1 MRRVYKGDI
10 PRNVKKAFAERIR
23 YARLKGETNTDEYKH
38 IMELRA
44 KGEITLDIAQNALRK
59 RKKKVSHETLSVRD
73 LMNIRKQKWIDKG
86 LEYSTQYQSMLKK
99 SMNNNLSDD
108 VLNTLFKDVD
118 GYEEKQIRLNSL
130 LEEHKEYIYKGA
142 TEGSEPDEKIFED
155 IMEHTTTQHDNMF
168 DENNIDKYIN
178 KLELYGKNKTELL
191 NKYFGGRK
199 NENSIL

>member
-1 MRRVYKGDI
+1 MKRVYKGDI

-23 YARLKGETNTDEYKH
+23 YARLKGETNTAEYKH

-59 RKKKVSHETLSVRD
+59 RKKKVSHETLTARD
-73 LMNIRKQKWIDKG
+73 LMNIRRQKWIDKG

-99 SMNNNLSDD
+99 SMQDNVSDG

-142 TEGSEPDEKIFED
+142 TDGNEPDEKIFED
-155 IMEHTTTQHDNMF
+155 IMKHTTTHHDNMF
-168 DENNIDKYIN
+168 NKNNIDEYIN
-178 KLELYGKNKTELL
+178 KLELYGKNKKELL
-191 NKYFGGRK
+191 KKYFER
-199 NENSIL
+199 

>member
-38 IMELRA
+38 IMELRSN
-44 KGEITLDIAQNALRK
+44 GEITLDIAKNALRK

-99 SMNNNLSDD
+99 SMKDNVSDSVLS
-108 VLNTLFKDVD
+108 TLFKDVE

-142 TEGSEPDEKIFED
+142 TEGGEPDTKIFED
-155 IMEHTTTQHDNMF
+155 IMEHATTQHDNMF
-168 DENNIDKYIN
+168 DESNIDEYIN
-178 KLELYGKNKTELL
+178 KLELYGKNKSELL
-191 NKYFGGRK
+191 NKYFRGEK
-199 NENSIL
+199 I

>member
-38 IMELRA
+38 IMELRS
-44 KGEITLDIAQNALRK
+44 KGEITLDIAKNALRK

-99 SMNNNLSDD
+99 SMKDNVSDSVLS
-108 VLNTLFKDVD
+108 TLFKDVE

-142 TEGSEPDEKIFED
+142 TEGGEPDTKIFED
-155 IMEHTTTQHDNMF
+155 IMEHATTQHDNMF
-168 DENNIDKYIN
+168 DESNIDEYIN
-178 KLELYGKNKTELL
+178 KLELYGKNKSELL
-191 NKYFGGRK
+191 NKYFRGEK
-199 NENSIL
+199 YENSDL

>member
-1 MRRVYKGDI
+1 MRRVYKGDV
-10 PRNVKKAFAERIR
+10 PRNVQKSFAERIR
-23 YARLKGETNTDEYKH
+23 YAKLKGETNTDEYKH

-59 RKKKVSHETLSVRD
+59 RKKKVSHKTLTARD
-73 LMNIRKQKWIDKG
+73 LMNIRRQKWIDKG

-99 SMNNNLSDD
+99 SMNNNLSDG
-108 VLNTLFKDVD
+108 VLSTLFKDVE

-142 TEGSEPDEKIFED
+142 TEGSEPDMKIFED
-155 IMEHTTTQHDNMF
+155 IMEHTTQHDNMF

-191 NKYFGGRK
+191 NKYFRGEK
-199 NENSIL
+199 YENSNL

>member
-1 MRRVYKGDI
+1 MKRVYKGDI

-38 IMELRA
+38 IMELRS

-73 LMNIRKQKWIDKG
+73 LMNIRRQKWIDKG
-86 LEYSTQYQSMLKK
+86 LEYSTHYQSMLKK
-99 SMNNNLSDD
+99 SMNNNLSDG

-142 TEGSEPDEKIFED
+142 TDGSEPDQKIFED
-155 IMEHTTTQHDNMF
+155 IMEHTTTQHDSMF
-168 DENNIDKYIN
+168 DEKNIDEYIN

-191 NKYFGGRK
+191 NKYFGGIK
-199 NENSIL
+199 NENSDL

>member
-38 IMELRA
+38 IMELRS

-59 RKKKVSHETLSVRD
+59 RKKKVSHETLTARD
-73 LMNIRKQKWIDKG
+73 LMNIRRQKWIDKG

-99 SMNNNLSDD
+99 SMKDNVSDG

-142 TEGSEPDEKIFED
+142 TEGSEPDMNIFED

-168 DENNIDKYIN
+168 DEKNIDKYIN

-191 NKYFGGRK
+191 NKYFGGGK